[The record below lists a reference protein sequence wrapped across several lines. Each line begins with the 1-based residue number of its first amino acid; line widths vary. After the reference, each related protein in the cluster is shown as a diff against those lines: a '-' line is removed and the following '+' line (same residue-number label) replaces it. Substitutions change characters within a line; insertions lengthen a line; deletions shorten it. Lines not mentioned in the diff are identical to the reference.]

1 MSTHLTPSDRSFIKH
16 FAILTAVLGA
26 MAVGFAIIGTL
37 VWENT
42 PTYSNEGAVQRA
54 GERIKPV
61 AVVYAGKAGAAAAAA
76 AAPVSS
82 GPTPE
87 EVAAANAAYKF
98 DPAKG
103 KSLYDGTCAACHQAT
118 GEGVAGA
125 FPPLN
130 GNPAVGDADPK
141 TQIETILNGRHGTV
155 IQGKTYPGAM
165 PPFGG
170 QFSDLQIADIANY
183 ERSSWG
189 NHGKP
194 VSATDVAKV
203 RANGGK

>member
-1 MSTHLTPSDRSFIKH
+1 MSTHLTPSDRSFMKH
-16 FAILTAVLGA
+16 FAILIAGLAGTAVVLS
-26 MAVGFAIIGTL
+26 IIGTL
-37 VWENT
+37 VWSNA
-42 PTYSNEGAVQRA
+42 PAYSRAGEVQRA
-54 GERIKPV
+54 GERITPV
-61 AVVYAGKAGAAAAAA
+61 AAVYAGKAGEAAAAA

-125 FPPLN
+125 FPPLK
-130 GNPAVGDADPK
+130 GNPAVGDADAK
-141 TQIETILNGRHGTV
+141 TQIETILNGRQGTV

-165 PPFGG
+165 PPFGS

-194 VSATDVAKV
+194 VTANDVAKV